1 MALQCSWIVVFFFLP
16 DIIECGNDGYQSL
29 CGIISKSDFIQLDSS
44 LVYNIS
50 NGTNEVC
57 IVQNRNITITSTIN
71 ISVDVYCTNDYSV
84 VANGNSTG
92 GIVFVNSTVS
102 IENVAFIN
110 CGTYLSALPHNV
122 SKLLSGSTLLDY
134 PSMYSA
140 TLVFILSSVCLNKVS
155 VKSSFGFAVIG
166 ISLKATKFTSCF
178 FNSSLDQG
186 SGVIQNRGGEVG
198 SGVLIHFM
206 DNVKTSQNTSLSVA
220 IENSR
225 FFLLT
230 VFFILSLSYTNP
242 WRC

>member
-44 LVYNIS
+44 LVYIS

-84 VANGNSTG
+84 VANGNSAG
-92 GIVFVNSTVS
+92 GIVFVNSTVN
-102 IENVAFIN
+102 IENIAFIN

-140 TLVFILSSVCLNKVS
+140 AVVFILSSVRLNKVS

-186 SGVIQNRGGEVG
+186 SGVTQNRGGEVG

-206 DNVKTSQNTSLSVA
+206 DNVKTSQNTSL
-220 IENSR
+220 
-225 FFLLT
+225 
-230 VFFILSLSYTNP
+230 
-242 WRC
+242 